1 MTNTFI
7 FAVQTPVV
15 QGSAVYAYYC
25 FGLLFSTLKKILQTY
40 LWGAFLVKPHHP
52 FKLFRNIRNGP
63 HIVLIIDLNKC
74 RHVCMHTH
82 THTHTHTSSSYGPD
96 SKIGYSD
103 AIEYKRVIILYL
115 P

>member
-1 MTNTFI
+1 MH
-7 FAVQTPVV
+7 AH
-15 QGSAVYAYYC
+15 A
-25 FGLLFSTLKKILQTY
+25 
-40 LWGAFLVKPHHP
+40 
-52 FKLFRNIRNGP
+52 
-63 HIVLIIDLNKC
+63 
-74 RHVCMHTH
+74 HTH